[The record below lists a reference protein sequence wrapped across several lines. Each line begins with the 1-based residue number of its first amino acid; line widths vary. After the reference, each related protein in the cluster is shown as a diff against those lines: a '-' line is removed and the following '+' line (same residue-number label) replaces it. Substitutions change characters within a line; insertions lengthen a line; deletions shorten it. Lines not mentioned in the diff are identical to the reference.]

1 METILP
7 TILMAAAGIFILWLI
22 IKLFLTPIKWIV
34 KLLINTAIGFAGL
47 WVLNYFGA
55 FFGISLGLN
64 WIKLGL
70 EDVLY
75 DPKTNTVYTPNTNQT
90 AVMGKLQLSGAQD
103 TEETPDEGS

>member
-7 TILMAAAGIFILWLI
+7 TILMAVAGIFILWLI

-34 KLLINTAIGFAGL
+34 KLLINTAVGFAGL

-64 WIKLGL
+64 WINALIIGVLGFPGL
-70 EDVLY
+70 VLLLALKY
-75 DPKTNTVYTPNTNQT
+75 
-90 AVMGKLQLSGAQD
+90 LI
-103 TEETPDEGS
+103 

>member
-22 IKLFLTPIKWIV
+22 IKLFLTPIKWIL

-55 FFGISLGLN
+55 FFGIPLGLN
-64 WIKLGL
+64 WINALIIGVLGFPGL
-70 EDVLY
+70 VLLLALKY
-75 DPKTNTVYTPNTNQT
+75 
-90 AVMGKLQLSGAQD
+90 LI
-103 TEETPDEGS
+103 

>member
-1 METILP
+1 METIFP

-22 IKLFLTPIKWIV
+22 I

-64 WIKLGL
+64 WINALIIGVLGFPGL
-70 EDVLY
+70 VLLLALKY
-75 DPKTNTVYTPNTNQT
+75 
-90 AVMGKLQLSGAQD
+90 LI
-103 TEETPDEGS
+103 